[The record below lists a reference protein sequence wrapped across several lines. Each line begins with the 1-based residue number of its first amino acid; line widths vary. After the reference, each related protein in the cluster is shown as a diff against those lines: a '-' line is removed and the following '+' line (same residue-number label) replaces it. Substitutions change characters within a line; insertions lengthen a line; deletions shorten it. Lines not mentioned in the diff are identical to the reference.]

1 MAKDTITVSLG
12 ISYAGLMGLTF
23 VSLVIMAGKSSGF
36 GHPDDLGMIVRILF
50 SYIGYGGL
58 LITSLVLIL
67 IFINAKEGGTS
78 GKVGF
83 YFGLPSWIVSLFLSI
98 FVINARCSQ
107 SCILYGLE
115 EYFLVMN
122 QMGWIPLIASI
133 PLIACGVLL
142 FPRVRKYSKLISSR
156 FSENLRGKFT
166 DADIPAHEIPLLL
179 RNFKAVKRSR
189 YLSRIQRAIIIDTIL
204 ADAAF
209 RTNFLGDY
217 LTAAKTL
224 LQGYK
229 ANWEFV
235 QDQFREADIPANEI
249 PLLIRNLKNLKKFSA
264 YKSKIVMNRI
274 IDLII
279 ANAAFR
285 TNFLSD
291 FRRTGRTFLKDYKN
305 KYHGKV
311 NL

>member
-1 MAKDTITVSLG
+1 
-12 ISYAGLMGLTF
+12 
-23 VSLVIMAGKSSGF
+23 
-36 GHPDDLGMIVRILF
+36 
-50 SYIGYGGL
+50 
-58 LITSLVLIL
+58 
-67 IFINAKEGGTS
+67 
-78 GKVGF
+78 
-83 YFGLPSWIVSLFLSI
+83 
-98 FVINARCSQ
+98 
-107 SCILYGLE
+107 
-115 EYFLVMN
+115 MN